1 MSDSKKLK
9 RYVLHV
15 DDDVDD
21 RELMREVMEEQDSTI
36 SVYHAENGIS
46 ALDYLVDAKASGNLP
61 SLIIVDLNMPKMDG
75 KDLVKEL
82 KKDEQLSMIPLV
94 IFTTSTSETDRAF
107 AQKYGVKYFTKPTS
121 YKQLSEILRQLLYL
135 LSLGYALLSLHI
147 LM

>member
-1 MSDSKKLK
+1 MSDSKKLN

-21 RELMREVMEEQDSTI
+21 RELMREVMEEQDFTI

-46 ALDYLVDAKASGNLP
+46 ALDYLVDAKVSDNLP

-82 KKDEQLSMIPLV
+82 KKDEQLSIP
-94 IFTTSTSETDRAF
+94 
-107 AQKYGVKYFTKPTS
+107 
-121 YKQLSEILRQLLYL
+121 
-135 LSLGYALLSLHI
+135 
-147 LM
+147 